1 MAIHAQ
7 DALTKALS
15 DINRR
20 SVELDQTY
28 AVVKANADQSTR
40 ERETI
45 ETIRNEALQFAT
57 AVNEHRNLVAA
68 TIVDSVTLRSQ
79 DTSDVVVPNLLSSGA
94 FRIRFKTGSI
104 EKKDRFAVTYSVDGG
119 EPQVV
124 KVSRDDIRRQIPLEG
139 TGGQYQFM
147 MEFIYSAITVPDFVT
162 IRVSG
167 IPAKLAER
175 RTSET
180 SPP

>member
-1 MAIHAQ
+1 V
-7 DALTKALS
+7 AL
-15 DINRR
+15 
-20 SVELDQTY
+20 
-28 AVVKANADQSTR
+28 
-40 ERETI
+40 
-45 ETIRNEALQFAT
+45 
-57 AVNEHRNLVAA
+57 
-68 TIVDSVTLRSQ
+68 LRSSARCA
-79 DTSDVVVPNLLSSGA
+79 TRARPSYRRGA
-94 FRIRFKTGSI
+94 THG
-104 EKKDRFAVTYSVDGG
+104 TYSVDGG

-180 SPP
+180 SRP